1 MKSSIIKMAGFAALA
16 VVLLA
21 SCSPKVYTQKADAAD
36 LNNYKSFAW
45 VETQETHEQKG
56 HNDIQEEKIR
66 KAVNAELQ
74 KMGWREDNTKPE
86 ALLAYDVLIERATK
100 QNSNPVYSQPFSRSY
115 YNPYLRRWGT
125 LYYPSQF
132 VGYRNQQYQTNEG
145 TLTVSVLDAKT
156 EKTVWQGWTTDEVRS
171 NKVLSDKDIQASVR
185 NIFRKFDVAK
195 N

>member
-1 MKSSIIKMAGFAALA
+1 MKSSNLKKACFAVLA

-74 KMGWREDNTKPE
+74 KMGWREDDTKPE
-86 ALLAYDVLIERATK
+86 ALLAYDVLIEKATK

-132 VGYRNQQYQTNEG
+132 VGYRNSQYQTNEG
-145 TLTVSVLDAKT
+145 TLTVSVVDAKT

-185 NIFRKFDVAK
+185 NIFRKFDVAM

>member
-1 MKSSIIKMAGFAALA
+1 MKSSNLKKACFAVLA

-86 ALLAYDVLIERATK
+86 ALLAYDVLIEKATK

-132 VGYRNQQYQTNEG
+132 IGYRNQQYQTNEG
-145 TLTVSVLDAKT
+145 TLTVSVVDAKT